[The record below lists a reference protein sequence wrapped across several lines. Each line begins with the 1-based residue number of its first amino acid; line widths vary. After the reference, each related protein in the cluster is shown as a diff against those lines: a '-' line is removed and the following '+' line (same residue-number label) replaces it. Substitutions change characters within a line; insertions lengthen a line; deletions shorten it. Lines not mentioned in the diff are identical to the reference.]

1 MFYLQLLILFLFTLK
16 LSMSASYLINVQ
28 LLEGEEQE
36 ENSDEIQPKQSE
48 FFKSVAPLGN
58 LKNGKMQG
66 KYLKKAK
73 IGKANE
79 DDRKLGD
86 GAIQAYGLK
95 RRSGKLAKEHGSP
108 DSIELWTENAAF
120 YVRIG
125 FFMANLT
132 AIMFAVNVF
141 EV

>member
-16 LSMSASYLINVQ
+16 LSMSASYHINVQ

-36 ENSDEIQPKQSE
+36 DNSDEIQPKQSE
-48 FFKSVAPLGN
+48 FFKSVTPLGN

-86 GAIQAYGLK
+86 GAI
-95 RRSGKLAKEHGSP
+95 
-108 DSIELWTENAAF
+108 
-120 YVRIG
+120 
-125 FFMANLT
+125 
-132 AIMFAVNVF
+132 
-141 EV
+141 